1 MAYVAPDWH
10 NDTSPYI
17 NEDNLN
23 AISETLECVPVE
35 NGGTGAT
42 DAPQAR
48 INLGIELPLPVENGG
63 TGAATAVQALDNI
76 GAEPKANVTS
86 KGATDTPVY
95 FDSNAVAQP
104 ISAPIPVSL
113 GGTGVSS
120 LSTLISN
127 MKSVTYSS
135 ANTGA
140 NNKYVYV
147 SNGVVTA
154 SSATV
159 GGANQNMYLS
169 GGTFTAGNS
178 FVPTGGGTFSGNVT
192 LNAVSGTAGTQ
203 GFSVFTL
210 GNSNAKTSANNSRG
224 VLRLYTGNS
233 SGTNYKI
240 DVYANATANRDY
252 FFEDVGGGVVSHATG
267 TQVGSTNTPVYI
279 ASNGRATVM
288 SSALPA
294 SLGGTG
300 ATSLSSVTVGVA
312 SKVGTGTVGS
322 TAKPVYIN
330 AGTPTAISG
339 NIGSASK
346 PVYISGGTITACSS
360 TVGSGTKPVYMSGGT
375 ITASGST
382 VGSASVPVWM
392 SSGNIT
398 AMSSPLAIAL
408 GGTGASSITENSYKG
423 ASNKITATT
432 WTLGKLVIIHVQ
444 ALNID
449 SFNTTASGLIP
460 SGKRPTNLGLVC
472 TMNCGV
478 NLSAFA
484 RCTVYGNGNIEVLTN
499 FYSTAH
505 EYNGT
510 LVYFAAQ

>member
-23 AISETLECVPVE
+23 AISQTLERVPIE
-35 NGGTGAT
+35 NGGTNAT

-48 INLGIELPLPVENGG
+48 INLGIEFPLPVENGG
-63 TGAATAVQALDNI
+63 TGAATAVQALDNM
-76 GAEPKANVTS
+76 GAEPKASVTD
-86 KGATDTPVY
+86 KGSTNTPVY
-95 FDSNAVAQP
+95 FDSNAVARP

-127 MKSVTYSS
+127 MKSVTYTS

-140 NNKYVYV
+140 NNKYVYI

-159 GGANQNMYLS
+159 GGVNQNMYLN

-178 FVPTGGGTFSGNVT
+178 FVPTSGGTFSGNVT
-192 LNAVSGTAGTQ
+192 LNTVSGTAGTQ
-203 GFSVFTL
+203 GFSVLTL
-210 GNSNAKTSANNSRG
+210 GNSNAKTSASNSRG

-267 TQVGSTNTPVYI
+267 TQVGSASTPVYI

-288 SSALPA
+288 SSALPV

-300 ATSLSSVTVGVA
+300 TTSLSSVTVGVA

-322 TAKPVYIN
+322 GSKPVYIN
-330 AGTPTAISG
+330 AGTPTAFSAT
-339 NIGSASK
+339 IGGTAK
-346 PVYISGGTITACSS
+346 PVYVNAGTITAFSS
-360 TVGSGTKPVYMSGGT
+360 TIGSGTKPVYMSGGT

-398 AMSSPLAIAL
+398 AMSSPLGMAL
-408 GGTGASSITENSYKG
+408 GGTGATGIVEKSYSG
-423 ASNKITATT
+423 ASGKIHVTA
-432 WTLGKLVIIHVQ
+432 WYLGKLVVLHVEGI
-444 ALNID
+444 NITA
-449 SFNTTASGLIP
+449 FNTTAAGLIP
-460 SGKRPTNLGLVC
+460 AGYRPTALGQIG
-472 TMNCGV
+472 TMNCGT

-484 RCTVYGNGNIEVLTN
+484 RCTITGSGGVEILTN
-499 FYSTAH
+499 YYSSAH
-505 EYNGT
+505 EYNVT
-510 LVYFAAQ
+510 IAYLAIQ